1 MPFFWLDPVYVNF
14 GRQTVDKNK
23 IKIPQLLIINEL
35 RDLWVPR
42 TGLEPARLSAL
53 APETSAST
61 IPPPG
66 HRFGFASAKVA
77 LFSEMTNFFYAF
89 LADYSIMAI

>member
-1 MPFFWLDPVYVNF
+1 MRPFLLCAKDF
-14 GRQTVDKNK
+14 GRQMVDKNK
-23 IKIPQLLIINEL
+23 REIPQLLIFNEL
-35 RDLWVPR
+35 RDFTVPK

-66 HRFGFASAKVA
+66 HRLVLRLQSYAYFFEWASIFK
-77 LFSEMTNFFYAF
+77 
-89 LADYSIMAI
+89 